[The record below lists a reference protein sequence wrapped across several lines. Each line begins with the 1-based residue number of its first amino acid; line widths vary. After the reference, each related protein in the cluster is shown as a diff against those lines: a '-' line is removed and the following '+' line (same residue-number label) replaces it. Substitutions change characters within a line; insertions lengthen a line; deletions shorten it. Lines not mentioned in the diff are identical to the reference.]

1 VLPVEDEALILS
13 AGRSMLKRLGYTVLT
28 AGTPGEA
35 LRQAE
40 VHTGEIQLLTTGR
53 IMPELIFSQQFL
65 ACACKARF

>member
-1 VLPVEDEALILS
+1 
-13 AGRSMLKRLGYTVLT
+13 MLERLGYTVLT

-40 VHTGEIQLLTTGR
+40 VHAGEIQLLTTGR

-65 ACACKARF
+65 ACACKALF